1 MNQSDFGHYFM
12 QKFET
17 GVLSLDRADN
27 GNFFK
32 GAIVGSKWGVTGAV
46 LARHRGH
53 DVTQADMAALSLAEA
68 TDIFLGDYYFAPK
81 FDQLPWDQVIASL
94 VDFEWGT
101 SAPGNVPKQATKCFQ
116 RMLDV
121 GDDGL
126 LGPKTIAAY
135 KTLVAKVGLEC
146 VAGMF
151 LATRD
156 VFYEL
161 VISKAPV
168 KVKYEK
174 GWDAR
179 SFDYAPNTLFWK
191 GFHA

>member
-1 MNQSDFGHYFM
+1 MNQREFGQYFM

-17 GVLSLDRADN
+17 GKLSLDKADN

-32 GAIVGSKWGVTGAV
+32 GTLVGSKWGVTGPV

-53 DVTQADMAALSLAEA
+53 DITQADMAALTLDEA
-68 TDIFLGDYYFAPK
+68 TAIFLGDYYYAPK
-81 FDQLPWDQVIASL
+81 FDTLPWDAVTASL

-126 LGPKTIAAY
+126 LGPQTVTAY
-135 KTLVAKVGLEC
+135 NALVTKVGLAC

-168 KVKYEK
+168 KEKYEK

-179 SFDYAPNTLFWK
+179 SFDYAPNTPFWNN
-191 GFHA
+191 FYA